1 MIQFR
6 FYPQHDAMDCGPAC
20 LRMIAAY
27 YGRIYPLG
35 LLREFSNI
43 GRLGVSM
50 LGISEAAEKIGFRTT
65 GVMVGVD
72 SLQKAT
78 LPCIV
83 HWNQQHF
90 VVLYGIERK
99 KGKRLMLVADPSA
112 GKLQYTEEEF
122 LRCWAG
128 TNCDSHDAGV
138 ALLLEPTPAFYEYQ
152 EERKQ
157 NRGIG
162 FLLPYFKPYKKLLT
176 QLFAGLLFASLIQ
189 LILPFLTQ
197 SIVDFGISAQNTDF
211 ITLVLLAQLTLILSS
226 SALGFI
232 RGWILLHL
240 GMRMNIALISDFLI
254 KLMRLP
260 MGYFDTKMTGD
271 ILQRIN
277 DHTRI
282 QNYLTNSG
290 LNILFSAFTILVFSI
305 ILWFYSVK
313 IFLIFV
319 VGSILYF
326 LWVRLFMKRRAIID
340 HKSFE
345 QLSANQNNVIQL
357 VTGMSEIKLNGCEQ
371 QKRWEWERIQ
381 AMLFRLR
388 VKGLALGQYQD
399 SGAVLINQTKNIIIT
414 AVAAFS
420 VVNGQMTLGMMLA
433 VQYIIGQ
440 LNTPVD
446 QIIGFLRDTQDA
458 KLSLNRLSEIQD
470 QQDEEPDDKLSITE
484 IPEKTSIRLRNV
496 SFSYDSTSVAQPVLQ
511 DIDLIIPEG
520 KQTAIVGL
528 SGSGKTTLV
537 KLLLGFYPV
546 SSGEILLGQHQL
558 TNYHLRE
565 WRRRCGVVMQDGFI
579 FSDSIARNIAPGV
592 EIIDKQRLLLAAE
605 TANIIDFVDALPLGY
620 NTKIGNNGQGLS
632 QGQKQRILIA
642 RAVYRNPDY
651 VFLDEAT
658 NALDANNEKT
668 IMQHL
673 REFLKGKTSVVVAH
687 RLSTVKDAD
696 QIVVI
701 DKGKIVETG
710 THIELT
716 AKHGAYYHLVKN
728 QLEL

>member
-1 MIQFR
+1 MVQFR

-20 LRMIAAY
+20 LRMIAAH
-27 YGRIYPLG
+27 YGRLFPLD

-43 GRLGVSM
+43 SRLGVSM
-50 LGISEAAEKIGFRTT
+50 LGVSEAAEKIGFRTT
-65 GVMVGVD
+65 GVMVNAD
-72 SLQKAT
+72 NLSKAS
-78 LPCIV
+78 LPCIL

-90 VVLYGIERK
+90 VVLYGVERH
-99 KGKRLMLVADPSA
+99 KGKQWWCIADPAA
-112 GKLQYTEEEF
+112 GKLKYTDEEF
-122 LRCWAG
+122 VLCWAG
-128 TNCDSHDAGV
+128 ANCSKQATGL
-138 ALLLEPTPAFYEYQ
+138 ALLLEPSPAFGEYRYEQ
-152 EERKQ
+152 KQ
-157 NRGIG
+157 KGGIG

-176 QLFAGLLFASLIQ
+176 QLFIGLFFAGIIQ
-189 LILPFLTQ
+189 LVLPFLTQ
-197 SIVDFGISAQNTDF
+197 SIVDFGISAQNPGF
-211 ITLVLLAQLTLILSS
+211 ITLVLLAQLVLTLSS

-240 GMRMNIALISDFLI
+240 GARMNISLISDFLI

-260 MGYFDTKMTGD
+260 LGYFDTKMTGD

-290 LNILFSAFTILVFSI
+290 LNILFSAFTILIFSI
-305 ILWFYSVK
+305 ILCFYSLR
-313 IFLIFV
+313 IFMIFML
-319 VGSILYF
+319 GSVLYF

-345 QLSANQNNVIQL
+345 QQSANQNNVIEL
-357 VTGMSEIKLNGCEQ
+357 VTGMSEIKLNACEQ

-399 SGAVLINQTKNIIIT
+399 SGAILINQTKNIIIT
-414 AVAAFS
+414 AVAAMS
-420 VVNGQMTLGMMLA
+420 VVEGQMSLGMMLA

-440 LNTPVD
+440 LNVPVD
-446 QIIGFLRDTQDA
+446 QLIGFLRETQDA
-458 KLSLNRLSEIQD
+458 RLSLDRLSEIHD
-470 QQDEEPDDKLSITE
+470 QRDEEPDDKLSITD
-484 IPEKTSIRLRNV
+484 IPEKATLQLRNV
-496 SFSYDSTSVAQPVLQ
+496 SFSYENTSIGMSVLQ
-511 DIDLIIPEG
+511 DISLIIPEG

-528 SGSGKTTLV
+528 SGSGKTTLL

-546 SSGEILLGQHQL
+546 LSGEILLGQHRL
-558 TNYHLRE
+558 NNYQVRE

-579 FSDSIARNIAPGV
+579 FSDTIARNIAPGV
-592 EIIDKQRLLLAAE
+592 GLIDKQKLLQAAH
-605 TANIIDFVDALPLGY
+605 TANITDFVDALPLGY
-620 NTKIGNNGQGLS
+620 NTRIGNNGQGLS

-642 RAVYRNPDY
+642 RAVYKNPDY

-658 NALDANNEKT
+658 NALDANNEKV
-668 IMQHL
+668 IMEHL
-673 REFLKGKTSVVVAH
+673 RTFMKGKTSVVIAH

-701 DKGKIVETG
+701 DKGRIVETG
-710 THIELT
+710 THDEL
-716 AKHGAYYHLVKN
+716 AANQGAYYHLVKN